1 MGGAKTG
8 GECSLIKG
16 RWLVEAVFTSDGII
30 GTCRVWRGPAG
41 DGTLWSSS
49 NAISKMLAGSQSAA
63 CTSANSMIR
72 SLAAGGPIG
81 QATAAQNAG
90 AKVIYAGMAGVC
102 HEGGRPVGPTVA
114 TNGGP
119 YPNKSTAW
127 ARSSPDAGGKPPPRP
142 A

>member
-1 MGGAKTG
+1 MLRGSATIGMDQTWSDG
-8 GECSLIKG
+8 SLINAT
-16 RWLVEAVFTSDGII
+16 LLLDPALPPDVII

-72 SLAAGGPIG
+72 SLAAGGPMG

-90 AKVIYAGMAGVC
+90 SRGVYAGMGGGVV
-102 HEGGRPVGPTVA
+102 GGGGG
-114 TNGGP
+114 GGP
-119 YPNKSTAW
+119 D
-127 ARSSPDAGGKPPPRP
+127 AR
-142 A
+142 

>member
-8 GECSLIKG
+8 GDASLIKAP
-16 RWLVEAVFTSDGII
+16 WLLDPALTSDVII

-81 QATAAQNAG
+81 QATAGKNAG
-90 AKVIYAGMAGVC
+90 AKVIYAGMAGVFPR
-102 HEGGRPVGPTVA
+102 GRGALAAIFP
-114 TNGGP
+114 
-119 YPNKSTAW
+119 KS
-127 ARSSPDAGGKPPPRP
+127 P
-142 A
+142 